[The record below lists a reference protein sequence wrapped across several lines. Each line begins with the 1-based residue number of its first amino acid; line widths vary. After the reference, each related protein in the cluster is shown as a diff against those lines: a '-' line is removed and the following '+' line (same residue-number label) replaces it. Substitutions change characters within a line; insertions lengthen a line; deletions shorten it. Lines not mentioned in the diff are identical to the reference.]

1 MAMKRCPECN
11 EKFSDTYKRCP
22 FCEEKRRIVKGKRI
36 QRRGVKNGSR
46 VAGTDR
52 ENVLTLVLLVI
63 LLVLAGILLWLL
75 FGGGSESGGQGG
87 ASSVIQSGDVSG
99 SGNVSSSG
107 SGEASGSGSGASSG
121 SGEASG
127 SGSGEASGSGGSS
140 MPEVDPPPA
149 VDDIKK
155 LPKTL
160 SLSNEDYTTSVG
172 DVDVTLRVVNGSG
185 TYTWVSANP
194 AVATVDANGKV
205 TAVGSGN
212 VLVYVT
218 DGVGMGS
225 CIVRVK
231 GGSAPSGGG
240 TGNSGGSTGSS
251 AAGAT
256 LNKEDM
262 TLSVGE
268 LWPLKVRGYTGEVT
282 WSVADPTVAS
292 VLSDGTVK
300 GLKAGRTT
308 VTAKVGDRT
317 LKCIVRVKN

>member
-1 MAMKRCPECN
+1 MAMKRCPECS

-22 FCEEKRRIVKGKRI
+22 FCEEKRRIVKGKRV
-36 QRRGVKNGSR
+36 QRRGVRNGSR

-75 FGGGSESGGQGG
+75 FGGGSEGGGQGG
-87 ASSVIQSGDVSG
+87 TSSAIQSGDVSG
-99 SGNVSSSG
+99 SGGASSAGGSGDVSGGASSSG
-107 SGEASGSGSGASSG
+107 GEDPA
-121 SGEASG
+121 
-127 SGSGEASGSGGSS
+127 GSGGST
-140 MPEVDPPPA
+140 MPEVDPPPTA
-149 VDDIKK
+149 DDIKK

-172 DVDVTLRVVNGSG
+172 DVDVTLRVNNGSG

-205 TAVGSGN
+205 VAVGSGN
-212 VLVYVT
+212 VLIYVT

-231 GGSAPSGGG
+231 GGSTGGGNSGGS
-240 TGNSGGSTGSS
+240 TGGSTGSS